1 MKLEFVYIKNI
12 ILLMYILGI
21 TMKTLFINIKNLI
34 PYLLIILIY
43 FFFVNLEVKKKELN
57 NKLKNETN
65 IEKIKEFDENKNTD
79 IRISIPVIPYEAK

>member
-1 MKLEFVYIKNI
+1 
-12 ILLMYILGI
+12 
-21 TMKTLFINIKNLI
+21 
-34 PYLLIILIY
+34 
-43 FFFVNLEVKKKELN
+43 